1 MLLAIWRV
9 QKRIEKNIFH
19 FLQQATGDEKFSRV
33 VRDIIEYAT
42 RDLKHPL
49 NGFFSGEDADSLPT
63 ANAEHKQGKY
73 YRRTKNLIV
82 VRCRNLNKTLFC
94 VVFLFR

>member
-1 MLLAIWRV
+1 MTSDFDAL
-9 QKRIEKNIFH
+9 KNALKKILFH

-42 RDLKHPL
+42 RDLKHPM

-63 ANAEHKQGKY
+63 ADAEHKQGIFY
-73 YRRTKNLIV
+73 
-82 VRCRNLNKTLFC
+82 
-94 VVFLFR
+94 